1 MASLK
6 VNPAAGDGRAQMR
19 FCSGTETSSS
29 DTRKL
34 HKLQVASIRRERLA
48 YLARRLHRLGER
60 PLYEFIREIIAG
72 ADPIERLE
80 VFARI
85 DPAIA
90 KYLGAHRMPPSM
102 HTIPADGRIGV
113 GGDEDAS

>member
-6 VNPAAGDGRAQMR
+6 GNPVTGDGRAQMR
-19 FCSGTETSSS
+19 FCSGTETGSS

-34 HKLQVASIRRERLA
+34 QKLQVASIRRERLA

-80 VFARI
+80 AFARI

-90 KYLGAHRMPPSM
+90 KYLGADRMPPSM
-102 HTIPADGRIGV
+102 RTIPGDGRICV
-113 GGDEDAS
+113 GGDEDAA